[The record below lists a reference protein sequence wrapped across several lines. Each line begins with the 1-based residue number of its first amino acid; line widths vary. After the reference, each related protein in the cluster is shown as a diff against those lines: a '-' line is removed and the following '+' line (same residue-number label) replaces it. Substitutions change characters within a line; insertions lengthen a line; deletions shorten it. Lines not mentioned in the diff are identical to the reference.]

1 MKEENIKQIPSYPL
15 CILPQAGYIKQ
26 IDGNVLCSKT
36 NGLIIQRRCADHIKD
51 NALQPEIFGNNL
63 AEMSVNL
70 LGGCFLP
77 EHVKFTPKGVVDF
90 IVKTDF
96 DGIYEYCQDAQG
108 IYLSIPD
115 IHNAEFPSRR
125 KFLNQGEFDKVKDA
139 IADDTVN
146 VEDSEI
152 NDKKR
157 LVAAFQ
163 KFSKD
168 TEYSVKYRIQVVH
181 RPTNANYWH
190 CQIEI
195 APACSGGKTVS
206 KDKAEWQKEALRTL
220 TNFLIIYVSFDYPFP
235 LPKVKEEWYINKSA

>member
-1 MKEENIKQIPSYPL
+1 MKEENLKQIPSYPL

-96 DGIYEYCQDAQG
+96 DGIYEYCPDARG

-125 KFLNQGEFDKVKDA
+125 KFPNQGESPFRTSDPR
-139 IADDTVN
+139 
-146 VEDSEI
+146 SPS
-152 NDKKR
+152 
-157 LVAAFQ
+157 Q
-163 KFSKD
+163 
-168 TEYSVKYRIQVVH
+168 
-181 RPTNANYWH
+181 
-190 CQIEI
+190 
-195 APACSGGKTVS
+195 APVCSGVQASGSAPFRIKHY
-206 KDKAEWQKEALRTL
+206 ALC
-220 TNFLIIYVSFDYPFP
+220 I
-235 LPKVKEEWYINKSA
+235 A